1 MGLNFLS
8 VNGNHAIVVQVMSR
22 VLISIGGGCSVM
34 TSQLGTSPI
43 LMILVVDDQQP
54 KHLYPTRIWPL
65 PLPSSASGLPSE
77 VV

>member
-34 TSQLGTSPI
+34 TSQLGKSHS
-43 LMILVVDDQQP
+43 DGN
-54 KHLYPTRIWPL
+54 
-65 PLPSSASGLPSE
+65 SNS
-77 VV
+77 

>member
-34 TSQLGTSPI
+34 TSQLGMSFSP
-43 LMILVVDDQQP
+43 MISVVDD
-54 KHLYPTRIWPL
+54 
-65 PLPSSASGLPSE
+65 
-77 VV
+77 